1 MKNIKEKI
9 NIKVVDRECSVYLK
23 KNGDAGY
30 DLYTLKDKWIFPFK
44 VYKIPLNI
52 KIELPDNKFGLITS
66 RSGKS
71 LEGIFV
77 IPGIIDSNYRG
88 LVSAITTR
96 IGLLPKKI
104 KKNTR
109 IAQMII
115 LDYNDYILK
124 EVNSLSQSNRNSNGF
139 GSSGD
144 R

>member
-1 MKNIKEKI
+1 MKALDNI
-9 NIKVVDRECSVYLK
+9 NISKVENSCNLYYK

-30 DLYTLKDKWIFPFK
+30 DLYSTKDKWIFPFK

-52 KIELPDNKFGLITS
+52 KLELKENTFGLITS

-71 LEGIFV
+71 LKGLFV

-88 LVSAITTR
+88 QVNAIVTK
-96 IGLLPKKI
+96 IGLLPHRI

-115 LDYNDYILK
+115 LEYKDYHFAETNNLNK
-124 EVNSLSQSNRNSNGF
+124 SNRNEKGF

>member
-1 MKNIKEKI
+1 MKVSNNCVNIS
-9 NIKVVDRECSVYLK
+9 KVDNDCNVYYK

-30 DLYTLKDKWIFPFK
+30 DLYATKDMWIFPFK
-44 VYKIPLNI
+44 IYKVPLNI
-52 KIELPDNKFGLITS
+52 KVELKENTFGLVTS

-71 LEGIFV
+71 LRGLFI

-88 LVSAITTR
+88 QINAITTKLG
-96 IGLLPKKI
+96 ILPYKI

-115 LDYNDYILK
+115 LNYKDYNFV
-124 EVNSLSQSNRNSNGF
+124 ETNELSKSNRNEKGF